1 MRDDNNYDL
10 IKRQQDQEFEDDLQI
25 VIEKLIHALAIV
37 LRRKIHKWIHRKDIQ
52 AVEQIAKE
60 DDKTEEEEDDCMGD

>member
-10 IKRQQDQEFEDDLQI
+10 IRRQQDQEFEDDLQI

-37 LRRKIHKWIHRKDIQ
+37 LRRKIHKWIHRKDNIV
-52 AVEQIAKE
+52 VETAKE
-60 DDKTEEEEDDCMGD
+60 EDKTEEEDSDDYGE

>member
-10 IKRQQDQEFEDDLQI
+10 IRKQQDQEFEDDLQI

-52 AVEQIAKE
+52 AVETVKE
-60 DDKTEEEEDDCMGD
+60 DDKTEEEDSDDYGE

>member
-10 IKRQQDQEFEDDLQI
+10 IRRQQDQEFEDDLQI

-52 AVEQIAKE
+52 AVETAKE
-60 DDKTEEEEDDCMGD
+60 EDKTEEEDVDCMGD